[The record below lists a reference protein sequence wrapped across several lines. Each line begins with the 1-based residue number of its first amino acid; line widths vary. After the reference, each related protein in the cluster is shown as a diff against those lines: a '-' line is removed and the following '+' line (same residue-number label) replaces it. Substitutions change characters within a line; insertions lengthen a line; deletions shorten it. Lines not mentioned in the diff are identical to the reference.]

1 MALSLQKGTSNLTQ
15 LDAQLNNAGSFFG
28 LHLPYPAPSILK
40 VKGSFRD
47 EPVTAATDSQMEDLR
62 SGEQRQR
69 KSQEEYNFKSSAKRS
84 YRFFILRDMWAM
96 LLREMKV
103 VDIENPLPLVQMP
116 LITLEELKT
125 HLREKFGV
133 ERSPCLMVNINE
145 DNVSLCQ
152 REIEEFV
159 AEIERTRILGI
170 SLGHDQETKME
181 VDHGENVLP
190 ISLTAFSGL
199 ILKFSNTSL
208 LPEQLK
214 GFLEDVGYAK
224 IGSRSDLE
232 CKLLQGVGIR
242 LRGWIHCGAVCRAL
256 LNNEASFHVEA
267 QAKFLEWSG
276 IVAAAS
282 RETVRDA
289 ALDKV
294 WVPMATTLA
303 SAIYF
308 GVKRGYPADKQMF
321 PVIWEAIDLTRLKA
335 PGDLEGLSPNPIE
348 NWMVGM
354 PLESPSDGPKT
365 VNTCKLIVRFRRMA
379 ADFAEVYDPAF
390 DPEKAAQFP
399 LELFTGAKEERLFLP
414 TMQQLKSKRTQSL
427 IQHLCLLCGKY
438 QHSGGRNC
446 PEFSDK
452 QPVCIYPHDN
462 IPGLPPHSTSCCP
475 ILHHYCRICL
485 TRGHSHEVHESRLF
499 SLRELR
505 ERYFRHA
512 HLGVYTSIPYL
523 VLTPDLSSKLV
534 FQSNHWLTGYQ
545 NLTFRSD
552 PVTRYQLGID
562 SKKCEEIAGTFL
574 YDTKRANLIEIKM
587 KLVERNADADDVR
600 DFRPVPK
607 CQNEL
612 RAANL

>member
-379 ADFAEVYDPAF
+379 ADFAEVCDPAF

-438 QHSGGRNC
+438 QHSSGRNC

>member
-1 MALSLQKGTSNLTQ
+1 MALALQKGTSNLTQ

-199 ILKFSNTSL
+199 ILKFSDTSL

>member
-199 ILKFSNTSL
+199 ILKFSDTSL